1 MDENSMG
8 MEQEVT
14 QTQPVELKKQEVA
27 VSEQPMQEQQAE
39 PQQVP
44 PMQEQQEEP
53 QQVPPMQEQQE
64 EPQQVPSMQVQQ
76 QMPPVSVMS
85 PEETQFFSGGIDEIN
100 VMVEDVVRRDNLT
113 NEIKNIIN
121 EGKRLER
128 ELEEEKR
135 NLAKDITDTVNAEM
149 AKTVAEEE
157 RIISESN
164 SKLKQ
169 IRSDRSKAKEQRMKS
184 RMEQETS
191 SMVEENRNLH
201 RYIRK
206 SLKENGLPSYC
217 DTKWFYTLYCTQSG
231 LEWLIKIVVFL
242 CGIVFIPGAVCA
254 IVNPW
259 WFLKIILWA
268 VVMVVCI
275 MVYMTIYLLTKDRD
289 NGVLEEMREH
299 RDKISDNDKKIRS
312 VKRGI
317 RTDTDESQYHL
328 EEFDEQIAEYERNF
342 DTAMKLKK
350 QKLGDFELNRKQ
362 SVIDEVNRKHMPVIE
377 AKQNEINEKLSLY
390 NQKNNELN
398 ELQQKIAERYE
409 RFLSKPYTN
418 AACLQRMSEM
428 IQSGSVSNIGQ
439 AFMLVKR

>member
-169 IRSDRSKAKEQRMKS
+169 IRSDRSKAKEK
-184 RMEQETS
+184 
-191 SMVEENRNLH
+191 
-201 RYIRK
+201 
-206 SLKENGLPSYC
+206 LPSYC